1 MYKAR
6 ISVTLKPSILDPRGK
21 ASMGALQNLGFDSI
35 KSARIGKIIDLEI
48 EADDEETARETAGN
62 AARKLL
68 ANEVMEDFTVDITGG
83 S

>member
-21 ASMGALQNLGFDSI
+21 ASYGALQNLGFLTI
-35 KSARIGKIIDLEI
+35 KDVRMGKIIDLDI
-48 EADDEETARETAGN
+48 EADSEAIAIETASH

-68 ANEVMEDFTVDITGG
+68 ANEVMEDFHVQIIGV

>member
-21 ASMGALQNLGFDSI
+21 ASHGALKNLGFHTI
-35 KSARIGKIIDLEI
+35 EAVRMGKIIDLDI
-48 EADDEETARETAGN
+48 EADSEHAAKEVASH

-68 ANEVMEDFTVDITGG
+68 ANEVMEDFEVEILGA

>member
-21 ASMGALQNLGFDSI
+21 ASHGALKNLGFHTIQDV
-35 KSARIGKIIDLEI
+35 RMGKIIDLDIQADNE
-48 EADDEETARETAGN
+48 EAAKEMASH

-68 ANEVMEDFTVDITGG
+68 ANEVMEDFHVDIVGV